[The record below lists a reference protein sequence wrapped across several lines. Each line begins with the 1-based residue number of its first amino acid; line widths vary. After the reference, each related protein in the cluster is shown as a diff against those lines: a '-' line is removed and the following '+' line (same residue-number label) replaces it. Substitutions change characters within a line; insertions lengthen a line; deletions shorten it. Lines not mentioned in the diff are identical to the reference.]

1 MFVADSDVTEMLP
14 VETMRKADQNFL
26 FDHNSSIRQA
36 PKNDDLLYE
45 EITPSFF
52 SNTEVL
58 I

>member
-1 MFVADSDVTEMLP
+1 MTEMLP